1 MKQTFSF
8 EIENVSKGDVKL
20 NGTKVVLT
28 NEMSADE
35 INSVGGVYGKL
46 VEAIV
51 SIGAMVKRLENGEPI
66 QQLKNED
73 ETPSEGASKSTTC
86 AAYKKAKT
94 LNKSE
99 KKRGRKAAKKLEE
112 LLKEDNEDAQAKA
125 GWDTL

>member
-28 NEMSADE
+28 NEMSAEE
-35 INSVGGVYGKL
+35 ITSVGGTYGKL
-46 VEAIV
+46 VEAVAAVAATIQ
-51 SIGAMVKRLENGEPI
+51 RLENGEPV
-66 QQLKNED
+66 QQNKNED
-73 ETPSEGASKSTTC
+73 ETPSDGAFTKSKEAC
-86 AAYKKAKT
+86 KKAKT
-94 LNKSE
+94 LKSE

-112 LLKEDNEDAQAKA
+112 LLKEDNEDAQANA